1 MFSYTR
7 GGKSNMAVAEIDSLS
22 GYKFDSDETNK
33 LTSIPDLQRVELDKD
48 DTRIN
53 VYFNPVSLEHR

>member
-1 MFSYTR
+1 
-7 GGKSNMAVAEIDSLS
+7 MAVAEIDSLS
-22 GYKFDSDETNK
+22 GYKFDSDEANK

-53 VYFNPVSLEHR
+53 VYFNPVCSSEIRSFLIY